1 MITVIKNYQ
10 GRTGNQ
16 HVLNIVEV
24 LLHVW
29 VRNLGGLVI
38 PRARSKI
45 EVGRCSNAGFLLRKL
60 ILSYHNKEALKFTID
75 PYYENL
81 NRIL

>member
-1 MITVIKNYQ
+1 MVTVIKKYQ

-16 HVLNIVEV
+16 HVLKIVKV

-45 EVGRCSNAGFLLRKL
+45 EVGKM
-60 ILSYHNKEALKFTID
+60 
-75 PYYENL
+75 
-81 NRIL
+81 